1 MTLDRFVLTHLNAIS
16 GLMKMAYDKICT
28 NTNNEVVEEKNY
40 ESQVVIKNNKLLL
53 LNDNSLLEDNKVS
66 IKNNDEEQKYKID
79 SKHNNEIEKNTKI
92 KRSLFENVPSTS
104 LDEKSSDDDYI
115 MSDDSIIEE
124 ENWRG
129 QGNTLKAEKQYL
141 NKNKK
146 IRPTKYMDK
155 CTEIKGI
162 LNNTKL
168 RSSKNTYLLNG
179 NK

>member
-1 MTLDRFVLTHLNAIS
+1 VVKKPKFSQS
-16 GLMKMAYDKICT
+16 GLVKMAYDNICT
-28 NTNNEVVEEKNY
+28 NTNDEVVEEKKY

-66 IKNNDEEQKYKID
+66 IKNNDEEQKYIID

-92 KRSLFENVPSTS
+92 KRSLFANISSTS
-104 LDEKSSDDDYI
+104 LDEKSSDDDDI
-115 MSDDSIIEE
+115 MSDGSIIEE

-129 QGNTLKAEKQYL
+129 QGNTLKAEKQFL

-155 CTEIKGI
+155 CTEIKRI